1 MTVDL
6 QLTGMRA
13 LVTRGTKGIGVSVVE
28 ALYDAGARVVTT
40 ARTVPGQRSL
50 YRGGPDERGR
60 SPRGLRST
68 RLANRRRGAPERTR
82 TSGLR
87 FRKPSLYPAELR
99 GRAPRSEE
107 HTSEL
112 QSLMRISYA
121 VFCLIKKTKHR

>member
-40 ARTVPGQRSL
+40 ARTVPRQRLL

-60 SPRGLRST
+60 SPRGLRT
-68 RLANRRRGAPERTR
+68 PRLGNRRRGAPDGPR
-82 TSGLR
+82 TSGLL
-87 FRKPSLYPAELR
+87 FRHPSIYPAELR
-99 GRAPRSEE
+99 GSVPPCATPAGGVK
-107 HTSEL
+107 TSKYCV
-112 QSLMRISYA
+112 SSPGA
-121 VFCLIKKTKHR
+121 HRRRQRQ

>member
-50 YRGGPDERGR
+50 YRGGPAERGR

-68 RLANRRRGAPERTR
+68 RLANRRRGSPERTR
-82 TSGLR
+82 RLGLR
-87 FRKPSLYPAELR
+87 FRTTPLSPAHPR
-99 GRAPRSEE
+99 GTHPP
-107 HTSEL
+107 
-112 QSLMRISYA
+112 
-121 VFCLIKKTKHR
+121 C

>member
-1 MTVDL
+1 MRISDWSSDVCSSDL
-6 QLTGMRA
+6 
-13 LVTRGTKGIGVSVVE
+13 IGVSVVE

-82 TSGLR
+82 T
-87 FRKPSLYPAELR
+87 
-99 GRAPRSEE
+99 RSEGRRGGKE
-107 HTSEL
+107 CVSTGRSRWAPYH
-112 QSLMRISYA
+112 
-121 VFCLIKKTKHR
+121 

>member
-68 RLANRRRGAPERTR
+68 RLANRRRGAPER
-82 TSGLR
+82 
-87 FRKPSLYPAELR
+87 
-99 GRAPRSEE
+99 SEE

-121 VFCLIKKTKHR
+121 DFCWK

>member
-13 LVTRGTKGIGVSVVE
+13 LVTGRTKGIGASVVE

-99 GRAPRSEE
+99 GRAPPCAKAAGGV
-107 HTSEL
+107 
-112 QSLMRISYA
+112 QA
-121 VFCLIKKTKHR
+121 

>member
-1 MTVDL
+1 MRMSDWSSGVCSSDL
-6 QLTGMRA
+6 
-13 LVTRGTKGIGVSVVE
+13 IGVSVVE

-99 GRAPRSEE
+99 GRAPPCAKAAAGV
-107 HTSEL
+107 
-112 QSLMRISYA
+112 QA
-121 VFCLIKKTKHR
+121 

>member
-60 SPRGLRST
+60 SPRGLRPT

-87 FRKPSLYPAELR
+87 FRHQSPHPSELR
-99 GRAPRSEE
+99 GRATPCATAPGGVYAYNTIIRHAGG
-107 HTSEL
+107 HT
-112 QSLMRISYA
+112 RKA
-121 VFCLIKKTKHR
+121 